1 MADNR
6 DEIYSKS
13 LRAGRRTYFFD
24 VRSTRADDFY
34 LTITESKRDF
44 NEDGSPFYKKH
55 KIYLYKEDFQN
66 FKDHLNELTDYIIK
80 ERGEEIISLKDKET
94 PLEEIKT
101 DETEEA
107 EKVEKEEGGKEKK
120 EESPVDEEIPAEE
133 VKEESTTDFTEVK
146 FEDLGNE
153 DE

>member
-66 FKDHLNELTDYIIK
+66 FKEHLNELTDYIIK
-80 ERGEEIISLKDKET
+80 ERGEEIISLKDKKIT
-94 PLEEIKT
+94 SEEIKT
-101 DETEEA
+101 DETEKT
-107 EKVEKEEGGKEKK
+107 EKKEEAKEK
-120 EESPVDEEIPAEE
+120 EESPVEEEIPAEKA
-133 VKEESTTDFTEVK
+133 KEEATTDFTEVK

>member
-1 MADNR
+1 MSDNR

-24 VRSTRADDFY
+24 VRSTRADDYY

-44 NEDGSPFYKKH
+44 NEDGTPFYKKH

-66 FKDHLNELTDYIIK
+66 FKDHLNEMVDYIIK
-80 ERGEEIISLKDKET
+80 ERGEEVISLHKDENSSELKHEET
-94 PLEEIKT
+94 
-101 DETEEA
+101 
-107 EKVEKEEGGKEKK
+107 K
-120 EESPVDEEIPAEE
+120 EES
-133 VKEESTTDFTEVK
+133 STDFTEVN
-146 FEDLGNE
+146 FEDLGKE